1 VYERSVLTDVNR
13 TYDLLCS
20 AEVVSAA
27 LVVIECS
34 DVTGLDNWPH
44 AERPPSSATAPASVT
59 PSVQSACGEGSDS
72 TGVAAG
78 PDSVLCDSTVPA
90 PEVNTVAKPTDA
102 CAVALKVLGCV
113 WSHYSSTNNS
123 TGDAEGSDLR
133 CPGIEEAAMR
143 CAKVRASVV
152 W

>member
-1 VYERSVLTDVNR
+1 MLTAH
-13 TYDLLCS
+13 TLCC
-20 AEVVSAA
+20 ADVVSAA

-34 DVTGLDNWPH
+34 DVTGLDSWPP
-44 AERPPSSATAPASVT
+44 AERPPSSAIAPASVE

-72 TGVAAG
+72 TGVATS
-78 PDSVLCDSTVPA
+78 PDSVLCDSAVTA
-90 PEVNTVAKPTDA
+90 FAVNAVAKPTDA

-113 WSHYSSTNNS
+113 WSHYSSANNS

-133 CPGIEEAAMR
+133 CPGIEEAARR